1 MNIDPLSPAKRH
13 VGTRALLSPW
23 TVVGSSVV
31 GLAVMAVI
39 GWLIAPHL
47 ADMVSF
53 KSIGLNYEALRR
65 AVDAD
70 TPLAVLYYIAC
81 YAVMGLFYIPGS
93 AVAVVISGLL
103 FGSALGIPVA
113 LVGSVIAA
121 TLGYMLARL
130 TAARLV
136 DRITHPALGRLREGF
151 HRHEL
156 SYMMFLRLTPGLPFN
171 LNNIAPALLG
181 VKLSTFVIGT
191 TVGLLPS
198 RIALS
203 TAGAGL
209 AHVIAQQNV
218 LYSQCVARSGPADAA
233 CDYNIS
239 IASLLTWQT
248 MAAFVALAAL
258 ALVPAMLDALPDR
271 WRTDRRR
278 SGNSGTP

>member
-1 MNIDPLSPAKRH
+1 MNIDPLKSEKPPEGAN
-13 VGTRALLSPW
+13 ALLSPW
-23 TVVGSSVV
+23 AVVGLSVV
-31 GLAVMAVI
+31 GLGVMTAI

-47 ADMVSF
+47 AEMVSF
-53 KSIGLNYEALRR
+53 KSIGINYETLRR
-65 AVDAD
+65 GVDAN

-103 FGSALGIPVA
+103 FGTALGIPVA

-121 TLGYMLARL
+121 TLGYTLARL

-209 AHVIAQQNV
+209 AHVIAQQN
-218 LYSQCVARSGPADAA
+218 SQCVARSGPAEAA

-258 ALVPAMLDALPDR
+258 ALVPAMLDALPHR
-271 WRTDRRR
+271 WRTDRR
-278 SGNSGTP
+278 SGSQTGPP